1 MSKTLR
7 IAAIGGLLAAA
18 TLGQVP
24 SAPADSHITEVA
36 TGLQN
41 PRGLAFDGAGNLY
54 VAEAGIG
61 GDSPCAPGPEGG
73 DSCYGETGGITKIT
87 DPGGSPSASRIIDG
101 LPSHAIQVDDPATP
115 FSEVGFQ
122 ALGAADVSVGTD
134 GLLYY
139 TVGLGAAPA
148 ARTDT
153 DAYGDGAKSDLFA
166 TIRVTAT
173 DGTGD
178 AEVADVGDFETAENP
193 DQGLPGM
200 GFLDTNPFGL
210 VADTTTLEFVD
221 SGGNYQATVDIG
233 TGDITTTVVFPPVFT
248 PLPAFVPAPAGTRIP
263 AQPVPTQLVAGPDG
277 GFTVGQL
284 TGFPFYPGAASVHH
298 TDMDTLETVMRG
310 FTNIMDVAWH
320 GGKLYVLEISHDGLL
335 AGVGGGLWRVDPD
348 TGVRELLADGDDLL
362 APGGIAFG
370 PDDMA
375 YITVGSPLADGA
387 VIRFDVDAAPVLLT
401 LTDDAVT
408 TSEDEPVTVE
418 VSANDDA
425 DATVTAVFD
434 NTAGAVWVG
443 SVSYQPPAHFIGED
457 TVTYQAC
464 DTDDNCG
471 IATLTVTVTAD
482 SVDRIDGVGR
492 EETAIHASRALFPD
506 GAPAVLLTRSDIYPD
521 ALTGSVLAATV
532 GGPILLNDRDQL
544 RDDVAA
550 EINRL
555 GATTAYVLGGPVSQS
570 EDIESEL
577 TDGTTVTTVVRV
589 GGADRFETASLIKD
603 TVEELTGEASTAVY
617 VTEGDDPD
625 PERGWP
631 DAVSVGALAA
641 HQVRP
646 ILLVTTD
653 VLPAATS
660 EALEGVPA
668 ATIVGGPMSVSE
680 AVRSSIDAVAGTV
693 DRLASD
699 TRYGTSLAVADASK
713 AAGLDPAKLWL
724 ASGAKFPDA
733 LVIGPL
739 VAIDGGVMMLVA
751 PDDLGNSPPTK
762 AFIES
767 NGPYTDVDLAGGPNT
782 ISTTVEAQI
791 AALLAG

>member
-1 MSKTLR
+1 
-7 IAAIGGLLAAA
+7 
-18 TLGQVP
+18 VP

-73 DSCYGETGGITKIT
+73 DSCYGETSGITKIT
-87 DPGGSPSASRIIDG
+87 DPGGSPAASRIIDG
-101 LPSHAIQVDDPATP
+101 LPSHAIQVDNPDTP
-115 FSEVGFQ
+115 FSEVGSE
-122 ALGAADVSVGTD
+122 AIGAGDVSIGTD
-134 GLLYY
+134 GFLYY
-139 TVGLGAAPA
+139 TVGLGADPA

-153 DAYGDGAKSDLFA
+153 DAFGDGAKSDLFA
-166 TIRVTAT
+166 TIRMAAT

-178 AEVADVGDFETAENP
+178 TEVADVGDFETAENP
-193 DQGLPGM
+193 DTGLPGM

-221 SGGNYQATVDIG
+221 SGGNFQASVDLTAG
-233 TGDITTTVVFPPVFT
+233 PTFGDISTTVVFPPAFT

-263 AQPVPTQLVAGPDG
+263 AQPVPTQLVADPDG
-277 GFTVGQL
+277 GYFVGQL
-284 TGFPFYPGAASVHH
+284 TGFPFHLGAASVFH
-298 TDMDTLETVMRG
+298 TSDDGAMQYLMRG

-320 GGKLYVLEISHDGLL
+320 EEMLYVLEISHDGLL

-348 TGVRELLADGDDLL
+348 TGVRELLANGDDLL

-370 PDDMA
+370 LDGMA

-387 VIRFDVDAAPVLLT
+387 VIQFDVDNAPVLLT
-401 LTDDAVT
+401 LKDDAVT
-408 TSEDEPVTVE
+408 TPEDEPVAVE
-418 VSANDDA
+418 VTANDDA
-425 DATVTAVFD
+425 DATVTAVPD
-434 NTAGAVWVG
+434 NSAGAAWTG
-443 SVSYQPPAHFIGED
+443 SIEYQPPAHFTGVD

-464 DTDDNCG
+464 DPDDNCG
-471 IATLTVTVTAD
+471 IAVLTVTVTAD

-492 EETAIHASRALFPD
+492 EETAIQASRAVFPD
-506 GAPAVLLTRSDIYPD
+506 GAPAVLLTRGDIYPD

-544 RDDVAA
+544 RDEVAA

-577 TDGTTVTTVVRV
+577 TSGTSVTTVVRV
-589 GGADRFETASLIKD
+589 GGANRFETASLIKD
-603 TVEELTGEASTAVY
+603 EVEELTGDPSGAVY

-625 PERGWP
+625 PARGWP
-631 DAVSVGALAA
+631 DAVSIGALAA

-660 EALEGVPA
+660 AALQGVPA
-668 ATIVGGPMSVSE
+668 ATIVGGPFSVSD
-680 AVRSSIDAVAGTV
+680 AVKSSIDAVAGTV
-693 DRLASD
+693 DRLAGD